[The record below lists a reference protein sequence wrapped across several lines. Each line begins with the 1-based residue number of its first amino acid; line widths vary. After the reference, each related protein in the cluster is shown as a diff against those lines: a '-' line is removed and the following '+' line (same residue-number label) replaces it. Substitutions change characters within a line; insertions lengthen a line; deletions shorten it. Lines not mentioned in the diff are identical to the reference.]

1 MSIDFQPRALSDIEM
16 AVDELSQWQSTAG
29 RRFVD
34 RLNDTLSRL
43 ELFPLL
49 AGKQEPTSPR
59 FPELRVW
66 LIRNDFGYV
75 VFYVPTGDGISVI
88 RVLHGSRNFAAIFGD
103 D

>member
-16 AVDELSQWQSTAG
+16 AVDTLNQWRSTTG
-29 RRFVD
+29 KRFID

-43 ELFPLL
+43 EQFPLL
-49 AGKQEPTSPR
+49 ASKHEPTTSN
-59 FPELRVW
+59 FPELRIW
-66 LIRNDFGYV
+66 LIRKDFGYLV
-75 VFYVPTGDGISVI
+75 CYVPTGDGISVI